1 MTNEENPQTDQHK
14 ASTSPP
20 GETKD
25 ATSPPG
31 NPETDQDAVERGEEN
46 IEKISGN

>member
-1 MTNEENPQTDQHK
+1 MTNEENPQNDHD

-20 GETKD
+20 EETKD

-31 NPETDQDAVERGEEN
+31 NPETDQGAVERGEEN

>member
-1 MTNEENPQTDQHK
+1 MTNEENPQTDEQRS
-14 ASTSPP
+14 STSPP

-25 ATSPPG
+25 ATFPPA
-31 NPETDQDAVERGEEN
+31 NPEPDQGEVERGEEN